1 MNTEYAIGVKRLGE
15 GHTVDFICSY
25 QDHLTAL
32 KAVNKLNCTKGLK
45 TGDLY
50 VMEEVQK

>member
-1 MNTEYAIGVKRLGE
+1 METEYAIGVKRKGDREIHFLSS
-15 GHTVDFICSY
+15 GHSEVA
-25 QDHLTAL
+25 AL
-32 KAVNKLNCTKGLK
+32 RVVNRLNCTKGLK